1 MPNLVHIKSLLP
13 MFQRL
18 WIPFLNL
25 IGQKNEYRI
34 VITTENYI
42 EIRIMFGFVTF
53 EKGQKSEFVIRG
65 TDAYINAVISSIN
78 KRGLQ
83 SKLKI

>member
-13 MFQRL
+13 MLQRL
-18 WIPFLNL
+18 WIPLLNL

-34 VITTENYI
+34 VITSENYI
-42 EIRIMFGFVTF
+42 EIRIMFGLVTF

-65 TDAYINAVISSIN
+65 TDAYINAIISSIN

>member
-1 MPNLVHIKSLLP
+1 ML
-13 MFQRL
+13 QRL
-18 WIPFLNL
+18 WIPLLNL

-34 VITTENYI
+34 VITSENYI
-42 EIRIMFGFVTF
+42 EIRIMFGLVTF

-65 TDAYINAVISSIN
+65 TDAYINAIISSIN